1 MRFHTGYLAATFLVA
16 GPVLLGLALVPV
28 QSAPDD
34 LKNPSSSGPSISA
47 AEMDAYQRA
56 LDEYNKAWQ
65 AYAAE
70 ASAYWNLI
78 AEKMKL
84 RSTKRATK
92 KPILLSDYVLNQPPT
107 YLGPARPVN
116 PAAPKPEVAAPTYVP
131 VVADFLKA
139 AKQEFNFSPQLPGN
153 EIDFK
158 RAYAAVAASAG
169 LTKDQTVR
177 IYGFEDTGNGKYDT
191 QAGLE
196 YGTSGERAVSTAI
209 GYNQLIATS
218 SVELMA
224 EKGDQFVKTLNGK
237 AAQLTGDAKNGL
249 LAKISVVE
257 TMISYSRSVPDQWG
271 QHQVLAGT
279 PKGLGIHA
287 MNLDLDVGPLLQTQ
301 VLVDSVAAARA
312 WGHSAA
318 MSAAELEMMNLTGDG
333 NGFDMLVM
341 PADWR
346 KQVPSAN
353 FFDQNGYEENHVVQR
368 NYVVATLLVAT
379 DAQMD
384 DEVKK
389 QGAKDLA
396 AVFPN

>member
-1 MRFHTGYLAATFLVA
+1 
-16 GPVLLGLALVPV
+16 
-28 QSAPDD
+28 
-34 LKNPSSSGPSISA
+34 
-47 AEMDAYQRA
+47 
-56 LDEYNKAWQ
+56 
-65 AYAAE
+65 
-70 ASAYWNLI
+70 
-78 AEKMKL
+78 
-84 RSTKRATK
+84 
-92 KPILLSDYVLNQPPT
+92 
-107 YLGPARPVN
+107 
-116 PAAPKPEVAAPTYVP
+116 
-131 VVADFLKA
+131 
-139 AKQEFNFSPQLPGN
+139 
-153 EIDFK
+153 
-158 RAYAAVAASAG
+158 
-169 LTKDQTVR
+169 
-177 IYGFEDTGNGKYDT
+177 
-191 QAGLE
+191 
-196 YGTSGERAVSTAI
+196 
-209 GYNQLIATS
+209 
-218 SVELMA
+218 
-224 EKGDQFVKTLNGK
+224 
-237 AAQLTGDAKNGL
+237 
-249 LAKISVVE
+249 
-257 TMISYSRSVPDQWG
+257 
-271 QHQVLAGT
+271 
-279 PKGLGIHA
+279 